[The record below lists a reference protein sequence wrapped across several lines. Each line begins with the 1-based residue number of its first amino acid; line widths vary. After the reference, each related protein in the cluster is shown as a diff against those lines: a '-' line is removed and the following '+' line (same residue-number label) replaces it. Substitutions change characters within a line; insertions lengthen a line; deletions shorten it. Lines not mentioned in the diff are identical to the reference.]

1 MALLARCLLVCL
13 SLVILSLGC
22 LPSRGSAMGLPR
34 PPPNMNFT
42 VAVEGYV
49 WCKGCR
55 YAGYVQ
61 SKDASPLQSTS
72 TRRHQ

>member
-1 MALLARCLLVCL
+1 
-13 SLVILSLGC
+13 
-22 LPSRGSAMGLPR
+22 
-34 PPPNMNFT
+34 MNFT